1 MELKLY
7 DRLKRELLG
16 SLAAASE
23 CHDPAYQKAVEAYGA
38 ESETGLKRWARE
50 AISGWLERY
59 NLLVSRPVRLRY
71 YQILACCSSCET
83 RPPARAATCSPTG
96 WRPAA
101 ARRC

>member
-38 ESETGLKRWARE
+38 ES
-50 AISGWLERY
+50 
-59 NLLVSRPVRLRY
+59 
-71 YQILACCSSCET
+71 
-83 RPPARAATCSPTG
+83 
-96 WRPAA
+96 
-101 ARRC
+101 

>member
-59 NLLVSRPVRLRY
+59 NLLVSGTSQDSCRP
-71 YQILACCSSCET
+71 T
-83 RPPARAATCSPTG
+83 HATNRSMPS
-96 WRPAA
+96 A
-101 ARRC
+101 